1 MFFSKLKLLSQKYDY
16 NIGEIYTF
24 STYFMETS
32 IKTSTE
38 IDTLILTLISNHS
51 PLVTVDTKDFTDLLK
66 HSLSLNTMEKKRV
79 VDAVPTLSQFQ
90 FDELAKV
97 FSDERVKFRDLAKEH
112 PEDIK
117 KLVLK
122 QQKEWIELGELLF
135 ADRENK
141 AIESENQDK
150 IDDIKAGLGL

>member
-1 MFFSKLKLLSQKYDY
+1 LLSQKYDY
-16 NIGEIYTF
+16 NIEEIYTF
-24 STYFMETS
+24 STYFMDTS
-32 IKTSTE
+32 IKTAGE
-38 IDTLILTLISNHS
+38 IDNLILELISAHS
-51 PLVTVDTKDFTDLLK
+51 PLVTVDATEFTDLLK

-90 FDELAKV
+90 FDELSKV

-117 KLVLK
+117 KLVVK
-122 QQKEWIELGELLF
+122 QQKEWSELGTLLF
-135 ADRENK
+135 ADSENK
-141 AIESENQDK
+141 AVESENQDK